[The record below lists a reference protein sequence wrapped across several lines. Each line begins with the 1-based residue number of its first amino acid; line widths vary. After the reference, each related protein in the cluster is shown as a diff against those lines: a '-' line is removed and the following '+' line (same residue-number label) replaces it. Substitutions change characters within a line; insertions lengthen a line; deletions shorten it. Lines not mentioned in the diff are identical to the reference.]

1 MLTEKEKM
9 QIAEITLNESKQ
21 FNRFVSLLT
30 LAPLLVDAITNAEFF
45 LNNKTKNNANNDN
58 ESKAD
63 N

>member
-45 LNNKTKNNANNDN
+45 LNNKTKKNANNDN